1 MAKGPS
7 KARES
12 RVNIAISDR
21 LRGGAEPE
29 LPFRMLV
36 MGDYTLK
43 DDKRAIESR
52 EPLDINKSN
61 FDSVMQSFNLSL
73 DLSVPDRLTGKGEMP
88 VSLKFGTLKDFRPE
102 SIARQVPQL
111 KRLLELR
118 DAMKALRP
126 KMGDKAAQK
135 ELLGAIK
142 DPEVRNKIVSMIAQ
156 SEAPAAAAPPPAAG
170 GGDAAGEAPSAPEAP
185 SES

>member
-12 RVNIAISDR
+12 RVNIVISDA

-36 MGDYTLK
+36 MGDYSMK
-43 DDKRAIESR
+43 DDKRPIEDR
-52 EPLDINKSN
+52 QPIDVNKSN

-73 DLSVPDRLTGKGEMP
+73 DTSVKDRISGTGEMP

-102 SIARQVPQL
+102 SIARQVPEL
-111 KRLLELR
+111 KNLLEFR
-118 DAMKALRP
+118 DALKALRP

-135 ELLGAIK
+135 KLLSAIK
-142 DPEVRNKIVSMIAQ
+142 DPAVRDKIIGMITSAEQ
-156 SEAPAAAAPPPAAG
+156 AAGGDAGGGEAPA
-170 GGDAAGEAPSAPEAP
+170 GGDAPT
-185 SES
+185 ES

>member
-12 RVNIAISDR
+12 RVNIVISDR

-43 DDKRAIESR
+43 PDKRAVDDR
-52 EPLDINKSN
+52 VPVDVNKTN

-73 DLSVPDRLTGKGEMP
+73 DMNVANRISGEGELP
-88 VSLKFGTLKDFRPE
+88 ANLKFGTLKDFRPE
-102 SIARQVPQL
+102 AIARQVPEL
-111 KRLLELR
+111 KNLLELR
-118 DAMKALRP
+118 EALKALRP
-126 KMGDKAAQK
+126 KMGDKNAQQA
-135 ELLGAIK
+135 LLAAIK
-142 DPEVRNKIVSMIAQ
+142 DPAVRDKILAMIAQ
-156 SEAPAAAAPPPAAG
+156 PETG
-170 GGDAAGEAPSAPEAP
+170 G
-185 SES
+185 ESKGT

>member
-12 RVNIAISDR
+12 RVNIVISDR

-43 DDKRAIESR
+43 PDKRAVDDR
-52 EPLDINKSN
+52 VPVDVNKTN

-73 DLSVPDRLTGKGEMP
+73 DANVANRVSGEGELP
-88 VSLKFGTLKDFRPE
+88 VNLKFGTLKDFRPE
-102 SIARQVPQL
+102 AIARQVPEL
-111 KRLLELR
+111 KNLLDLR
-118 DAMKALRP
+118 DALKALRP
-126 KMGDKAAQK
+126 KMGDKNAQQA
-135 ELLGAIK
+135 LLAAIK
-142 DPEVRNKIVSMIAQ
+142 DPAVRDKILAMIAQ
-156 SEAPAAAAPPPAAG
+156 PETG
-170 GGDAAGEAPSAPEAP
+170 GETKGA
-185 SES
+185 